1 MRRQITRIRPA
12 LFWVAGLMSLIIAS
26 GAPHKILTLNG
37 LFG

>member
-1 MRRQITRIRPA
+1 MRRQLIRVRPA
-12 LFWVAGLMSLIIAS
+12 LFWITGLVSLIIAS